1 MDRINY
7 ERAREIAQSLVLDI
21 YTNSSTTNAG
31 QRYRNDSAIA
41 EDIAELGEMFG
52 LKLVEEDE
60 PEPLDAETVAQ
71 REESYIAALRDAG
84 RGHLVR

>member
-1 MDRINY
+1 MTRINY

-41 EDIAELGEMFG
+41 DDIAELGEMFG

-71 REESYIAALRDAG
+71 RQSYTECQVIAAG
-84 RGHLVR
+84 RGELL